1 MITAPATTT
10 TTARIVVIIDAYPN
24 SECVR
29 VPRVFVIG
37 SCRGSAMAP
46 LKAIERYTD
55 RLSEAEAMKIRSSF
69 VLAAIVVALA
79 SLHAQAPKPKHIN
92 RAIELL
98 EAGQPVYYTGS
109 HSGTEGTFEAGKAD
123 AQTYADYISYD
134 MEHAPYDVK
143 GLAEYMKG
151 LVAGGPTKSGHRTPA
166 VIVNV
171 PVNGIDEA
179 AVRANAWMFSQVL
192 ATGVHGIMLTH
203 ADTPGAAKAFIEMSR
218 LPIHHEGVAKGVLEE
233 GRRGAHGS
241 PTAAQIWGVTTQ
253 EYEDKADPW
262 PLNPNGE
269 LLLGVKLED
278 KYALA
283 NAEENPQVPGVGFAE
298 WGPGDM
304 ALSLGVRGPGNVAET
319 DPRMRAARAKV
330 FAACKANKI
339 FFLNSMNQNNVIDMI
354 KEGVMVGP
362 ANQRATEIGR
372 QYTKRTLPW

>member
-1 MITAPATTT
+1 MT
-10 TTARIVVIIDAYPN
+10 RM
-24 SECVR
+24 R
-29 VPRVFVIG
+29 
-37 SCRGSAMAP
+37 MP
-46 LKAIERYTD
+46 LGLVA
-55 RLSEAEAMKIRSSF
+55 
-69 VLAAIVVALA
+69 VLAALSFVSI
-79 SLHAQAPKPKHIN
+79 SAQAPKPKHIN

-98 EAGQPVYYTGS
+98 EARQPVYYTGS
-109 HSGTEGTFEAGKAD
+109 HSGTEGSFDAGKAD

-134 MEHAPYDVK
+134 MEHAPYDIK

-151 LVAGGPTKSGHRTPA
+151 LVAGGPTRSGHRTPA

-179 AVRANAWMFSQVL
+179 AVRANAWMFTQVL

-203 ADTPGAAKAFIEMSR
+203 ADTPGAIRAFVEMVR
-218 LPIHHEGVAKGVLEE
+218 LPIHHQGLAKGVLDE
-233 GRRGAHGS
+233 GRRGTHGS
-241 PTAAQIWGVTTQ
+241 PAASQIWGMSTQ
-253 EYEDKADPW
+253 EYEERADVW

-283 NAEENPQVPGVGFAE
+283 NAEQNLRVPGIAVAE

-304 ALSLGVRGPGNVAET
+304 ALSLGVRGPGAEK
-319 DPRMRAARAKV
+319 DPKMQAARAKV
-330 FAACKANKI
+330 FAACKENGI

-362 ANQRATEIGR
+362 ANQQAAEIGR
-372 QYTKRTLPW
+372 KFTKRTLPW